1 MLNPTPARSYLF
13 VPGNRPGRFD
23 KALRSAAERVI
34 LDLEDAVP
42 PAQKHQ
48 ARVDVAAWLTD
59 HRPERVLLRINA
71 VGTPWHA
78 DDMKMLA
85 SLSFVG
91 VMLPKAEPKPMA
103 ECLEVCGPREVIALV
118 ETVRGALDLRE
129 TAALPGLQRMAF
141 SSIDFALDS
150 GMDDGVAGSGL
161 DMVRVQIA
169 LHSRLAGLAPP
180 IDGVCPD
187 IHELAAIA
195 AEARRARQL
204 GFRGKL
210 CIHPCQVGS
219 VHSAFSPSVDE
230 LDRAR
235 QIVDGFA
242 AHHGEAFSLDGQMVD
257 LPIVA
262 HAQRLLGES

>member
-1 MLNPTPARSYLF
+1 MNPTPARSYLF
-13 VPGNRPGRFD
+13 VPGNRPARFD
-23 KALRSAAERVI
+23 KALKSAAERVI

-42 PAQKHQ
+42 PAQKQQ
-48 ARVDVAAWLTD
+48 ARTDVAAWLKD
-59 HRPERVLLRINA
+59 HRPASVLLRVNA

-78 DDMKMLA
+78 EDMRMLIGFPFA
-85 SLSFVG
+85 G
-91 VMLPKAEPKPMA
+91 VMLPKAEPEPMA
-103 ECLEVCGPREVIALV
+103 ECLEVCGPRETIALV

-141 SSIDFALDS
+141 GSIDFALDS
-150 GMDDGVAGSGL
+150 GMDDGIAGSGL
-161 DMVRVQIA
+161 DMVRAQIA

-187 IHELAAIA
+187 IDEPATVA

-219 VHSAFSPSVDE
+219 VHAAFSPSVDE
-230 LDRAR
+230 LEWAR
-235 QIVDGFA
+235 QVVDGFA
-242 AHHGEAFSLDGQMVD
+242 AHRGEPFALEGQMVD

-262 HAQRLLGES
+262 RARRLLGES

>member
-1 MLNPTPARSYLF
+1 MKLTPARSYLF

-23 KALRSAAERVI
+23 KALDSAAERVI

-42 PAQKHQ
+42 PAQKQQ
-48 ARVDVAAWLTD
+48 ARADVAAWLKD

-78 DDMKMLA
+78 DDMRMLMGF
-85 SLSFVG
+85 SFAG
-91 VMLPKAEPKPMA
+91 VVLPKAEPEPMA

-141 SSIDFALDS
+141 GSIDFALDA
-150 GMDDGVAGSGL
+150 GMDDGIAGSGL
-161 DMVRVQIA
+161 DMVRVQLA

-187 IHELAAIA
+187 IDEPATVA

-210 CIHPCQVGS
+210 CIHPCQLAS
-219 VHSAFSPSVDE
+219 VNAEFRPDVAELEWARRVVD
-230 LDRAR
+230 A
-235 QIVDGFA
+235 FA
-242 AHHGEAFSLDGQMVD
+242 AHHGEAFSLEGKMVD
-257 LPIVA
+257 LPVVA
-262 HAQRLLGES
+262 RAQRLLDEA